1 MLAIVTG
8 GATDVGRR
16 ATQALVSHGYA
27 VVVVY
32 LDDQARAEEAV
43 EEILSAGG
51 TAVAVRA
58 DLGDDLDV
66 ERLFTEA
73 TAVFGVVD
81 VVVDTTAGE
90 ITPALA
96 HQVCK
101 RGVTIIEFAASL
113 EIGGADAAAVR
124 LISILDGRP
133 R

>member
-8 GATDVGRR
+8 ASTDVGRR
-16 ATQALVSHGYA
+16 ATQALVSHGFA

-32 LDDQARAEEAV
+32 LDDQPRAEEAV

-58 DLGDDLDV
+58 DLADDLDV

-73 TAVFGVVD
+73 IAMFGVVD

-96 HQVCK
+96 HQVRE
-101 RGVTIIEFAASL
+101 RGATIIEFAASL
-113 EIGGADAAAVR
+113 EIGGADGAAAR

>member
-32 LDDQARAEEAV
+32 LDDQTRAEQAV

-58 DLGDDLDV
+58 DLGDDLDD

-73 TAVFGVVD
+73 IAVFGVVD

-96 HQVCK
+96 HQVRK
-101 RGVTIIEFAASL
+101 RGVTIIEFAAGL
-113 EIGGADAAAVR
+113 EVGGADAAAVR
-124 LISILDGRP
+124 LISMLDGRP